1 MTTLLRKK
9 TAQKLGQIGLIILI
23 LFTYHKLTYGQTQ
36 TKLKIQNFSLTVD
49 APGGGICTNV
59 PMAYGYNGW
68 TGLGTDQKKFRYC

>member
-9 TAQKLGQIGLIILI
+9 QPKVRSDRLIILI

-68 TGLGTDQKKFRYC
+68 TGLGTDQKISILLM